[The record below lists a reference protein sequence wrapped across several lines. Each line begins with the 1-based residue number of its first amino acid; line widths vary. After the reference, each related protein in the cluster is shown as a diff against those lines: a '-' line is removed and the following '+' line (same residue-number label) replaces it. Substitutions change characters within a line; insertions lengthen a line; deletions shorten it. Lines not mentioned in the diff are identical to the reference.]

1 MMALHFVTMAFSKSI
16 YNQSRHW
23 KLLNVCIIHSLTV
36 REKKKAGKAILKGL
50 SGISD
55 YVSSKRCYVMYLS
68 VQFLN

>member
-36 REKKKAGKAILKGL
+36 REKKKAGKATL
-50 SGISD
+50 
-55 YVSSKRCYVMYLS
+55 
-68 VQFLN
+68 